1 MSARDRLVLPLALLL
16 LRALSPVGRVDAML
30 RLNRLVDM
38 DLAAEDEKV
47 GGWRPA
53 GETEVAGALSPYH
66 TIPGRGQH

>member
-1 MSARDRLVLPLALLL
+1 MSRDGFLLPLALFL
-16 LRALSPVGRVDAML
+16 LRALTPVGRVDALL

-53 GETEVAGALSPYH
+53 GETEVSGAVSSYN
-66 TIPGRGQH
+66 TISGRGQR